1 MERGYIVV
9 SKFDNHDPSVF
20 WMTVKDVDKIKIAL
34 DYMKESNTATEE
46 YGKFLNPI
54 VQRCSDGVLVYAGL
68 VQYFDDTNGNKG
80 PLSKYKLSLLFD
92 SVAELKDCICNLETL
107 VEELSGIHKIC
118 KKTDESYREAYNKI
132 HYGVWAKSKGW
143 IKKDLK
149 KILEI
154 FNKIIDIIDIID
166 KILLSCDASKYEEY
180 VKTLGYSG
188 SLTYKPFKD
197 LRNQVKNSDEKGKK
211 SKKNSKNKKDKK
223 ED

>member
-20 WMTVKDVDKIKIAL
+20 WMTVKDVDKLKIAL

-132 HYGVWAKSKGW
+132 HYDVWADSKGQ
-143 IKKDLK
+143 IKKDIE
-149 KILEI
+149 KILET
-154 FNKIIDIIDIID
+154 FSKIIDIIDIID
-166 KILLSCDASKYEEY
+166 KILLSCDPSKYKRY
-180 VKTLGYSG
+180 VKTLGNSG
-188 SLTYKPFKD
+188 SLTYNPFKD

-211 SKKNSKNKKDKK
+211 GKKNSKKQKG
-223 ED
+223 

>member
-1 MERGYIVV
+1 MV

-20 WMTVKDVDKIKIAL
+20 WMTVKDVDKLKIAL
-34 DYMKESNTATEE
+34 DYMKKNNTATEE
-46 YGKFLNPI
+46 YGEFLNPI

-80 PLSKYKLSLLFD
+80 PLSKRKLSLLFD
-92 SVAELKDCICNLETL
+92 SVAKLKDCICNLKIL
-107 VEELSGIHKIC
+107 VEELSGIHEIC
-118 KKTDESYREAYNKI
+118 KETDDSYREAYNKI
-132 HYGVWAKSKGW
+132 HYDVWAESKGW
-143 IKKDLK
+143 IKEDLK
-149 KILEI
+149 KILKI

-166 KILLSCDASKYEEY
+166 KILLSCDPSKYKRY
-180 VKTLGYSG
+180 VKTLGSSG
-188 SLTYKPFKD
+188 SLTYNPFKD

>member
-20 WMTVKDVDKIKIAL
+20 WMTVKDVDKLKIAL
-34 DYMKESNTATEE
+34 DYMKKNNTATEE
-46 YGKFLNPI
+46 YGEFLNPI

-80 PLSKYKLSLLFD
+80 PLSKRKLSLLFD
-92 SVAELKDCICNLETL
+92 SVAKLKDCICNLKIL
-107 VEELSGIHKIC
+107 VEELSGIHEIC
-118 KKTDESYREAYNKI
+118 KETDDSYREAYNKI
-132 HYGVWAKSKGW
+132 YYDVWAESKGW
-143 IKKDLK
+143 IKEDLK
-149 KILEI
+149 KILKI

-166 KILLSCDASKYEEY
+166 KILLSCDPSKYKRY
-180 VKTLGYSG
+180 VKTLGSSG
-188 SLTYKPFKD
+188 SLTYNPFKD

>member
-1 MERGYIVV
+1 
-9 SKFDNHDPSVF
+9 
-20 WMTVKDVDKIKIAL
+20 
-34 DYMKESNTATEE
+34 MKKNNTATEE

-92 SVAELKDCICNLETL
+92 SVAKLKDCICNLETL
-107 VEELSGIHKIC
+107 VKELSGIHEIC
-118 KKTDESYREAYNKI
+118 KETDESYREAYDKI
-132 HYGVWAKSKGW
+132 HYDVWAESKGW
-143 IKKDLK
+143 IKEDLK
-149 KILEI
+149 KILKI

-166 KILLSCDASKYEEY
+166 KILLSCDPSKYKRY
-180 VKTLGYSG
+180 VKTLGHSG
-188 SLTYKPFKD
+188 SLTYNPFKD

>member
-1 MERGYIVV
+1 MV

-34 DYMKESNTATEE
+34 DYMKKSNTATEE
-46 YGKFLNPI
+46 YGEFLNPI

-80 PLSKYKLSLLFD
+80 PLSKRKLSLLFD
-92 SVAELKDCICNLETL
+92 SVAKLKDCICNLETL

-118 KKTDESYREAYNKI
+118 KETDESYRKAYNKI
-132 HYGVWAKSKGW
+132 HYDIWAESKGW
-143 IKKDLK
+143 IKEDLK
-149 KILEI
+149 KILKI
-154 FNKIIDIIDIID
+154 FNKIIDIIDDID
-166 KILLSCDASKYEEY
+166 KILLSCDSNKYKRY
-180 VKTLGYSG
+180 VKTLGNSG
-188 SLTYKPFKD
+188 SLTYSPFKD
-197 LRNQVKNSDEKGKK
+197 LRNQVDNSDEKGKK

>member
-20 WMTVKDVDKIKIAL
+20 WMTVKDVDKLKIAL

-54 VQRCSDGVLVYAGL
+54 VQRCSNGVLVYAGL

-80 PLSKYKLSLLFD
+80 PLSKYKLSLLFE
-92 SVAELKDCICNLETL
+92 SVAELKDCICNLKIL
-107 VEELSGIHKIC
+107 VKELSGIHKIC
-118 KKTDESYREAYNKI
+118 KKTDESYREAYDKI
-132 HYGVWAKSKGW
+132 HYDIWAESKGW
-143 IKKDLK
+143 IKEDLK
-149 KILEI
+149 KILKI

-180 VKTLGYSG
+180 VKTLGHSG

-197 LRNQVKNSDEKGKK
+197 LRNQAKNSDEKGKK

>member
-20 WMTVKDVDKIKIAL
+20 WMTVKDVDKLKIAL

-54 VQRCSDGVLVYAGL
+54 VQRCSNGVLVYAGL

-80 PLSKYKLSLLFD
+80 PLSKYKLSLLFE
-92 SVAELKDCICNLETL
+92 SVAELKDCICNLKIL
-107 VEELSGIHKIC
+107 VKELSGIHKIC
-118 KKTDESYREAYNKI
+118 KKTDESYREAYGKI
-132 HYGVWAKSKGW
+132 HYGVWADSKGQ
-143 IKKDLK
+143 IKKDIE
-149 KILEI
+149 KILET
-154 FNKIIDIIDIID
+154 FSKIVDIID
-166 KILLSCDASKYEEY
+166 KILLSCDSNKYKRY
-180 VKTLGYSG
+180 VKTLGNSE
-188 SLTYKPFKD
+188 SLTYNPFKD
-197 LRNQVKNSDEKGKK
+197 LRNQVDNSDEKGKK

>member
-20 WMTVKDVDKIKIAL
+20 WMTVKDVDKLKIAL
-34 DYMKESNTATEE
+34 DYMKKNNTATEE
-46 YGKFLNPI
+46 YGEFLNPI

-80 PLSKYKLSLLFD
+80 PLSKRKLSLLFD
-92 SVAELKDCICNLETL
+92 SVAKLKDCICNLKIL
-107 VEELSGIHKIC
+107 VEELSGIHEIC
-118 KKTDESYREAYNKI
+118 KETDDSYREAYNKI
-132 HYGVWAKSKGW
+132 HYDVWAESKGW
-143 IKKDLK
+143 IKEDLK
-149 KILEI
+149 KILKI

-166 KILLSCDASKYEEY
+166 KILLSCDPSKYKRY
-180 VKTLGYSG
+180 VKTLGSSG
-188 SLTYKPFKD
+188 SLTYNPFKD

>member
-1 MERGYIVV
+1 MV

-20 WMTVKDVDKIKIAL
+20 WMTVKDVDKLKIAL

-107 VEELSGIHKIC
+107 VKELSGIHEIC
-118 KKTDESYREAYNKI
+118 KKLTNLT
-132 HYGVWAKSKGW
+132 AKLMTRSITMSGQSLR
-143 IKKDLK
+143 DGSR
-149 KILEI
+149 KILRKFLRFLI
-154 FNKIIDIIDIID
+154 RSSISSISSIR
-166 KILLSCDASKYEEY
+166 SCLA
-180 VKTLGYSG
+180 VTLVSIRGM
-188 SLTYKPFKD
+188 
-197 LRNQVKNSDEKGKK
+197 
-211 SKKNSKNKKDKK
+211 
-223 ED
+223 

>member
-20 WMTVKDVDKIKIAL
+20 WMTVKDVDKLKIAL
-34 DYMKESNTATEE
+34 DYMKKNNTATEE

-80 PLSKYKLSLLFD
+80 PLSKRKLSLLFD
-92 SVAELKDCICNLETL
+92 SVAKLKDCICNLETL

-118 KKTDESYREAYNKI
+118 KETDESYREAYNKI
-132 HYGVWAKSKGW
+132 HYDIWAESKGW
-143 IKKDLK
+143 IKEDLK
-149 KILEI
+149 KILKI
-154 FNKIIDIIDIID
+154 FNKIIDIIDDID
-166 KILLSCDASKYEEY
+166 KILLSCDSNKYKRY
-180 VKTLGYSG
+180 VKTLGNSG
-188 SLTYKPFKD
+188 SLTYSPFKD
-197 LRNQVKNSDEKGKK
+197 LRNQVDNSDEKGKK